1 MEIRKTNTTVRGPY
15 RSNYTRDD
23 LDNAYRLVV
32 EENVSA
38 QRAAARWGVPVF
50 TLKDRLLGNISVD
63 TVKSGPMPLFSSQ
76 EESFL
81 ASHIRVIGEI
91 GYGYTRQETINL
103 ASDYAVNQG
112 HRDRDRP
119 LSLRWLYSFLGRW
132 PELKVQKPRKL
143 DAARA
148 RSATKENIS
157 RYFTELSNVMQ
168 KYNFQSSPQAI
179 F

>member
-15 RSNYTRDD
+15 RSSYTRDD
-23 LDNAYRLVV
+23 LDNAYRLVL

-38 QRAAARWGVPVF
+38 QRAAARWGVPVS

-81 ASHIRVIGEI
+81 ASHIRVMGEI

-112 HRDRDRP
+112 HRDRDHP
-119 LSLRWLYSFLGRW
+119 LSLRWLYSFLDRW
-132 PELKVQKPRKL
+132 PELKVQTPRKL
-143 DAARA
+143 EAARA
-148 RSATKENIS
+148 
-157 RYFTELSNVMQ
+157 
-168 KYNFQSSPQAI
+168 
-179 F
+179 